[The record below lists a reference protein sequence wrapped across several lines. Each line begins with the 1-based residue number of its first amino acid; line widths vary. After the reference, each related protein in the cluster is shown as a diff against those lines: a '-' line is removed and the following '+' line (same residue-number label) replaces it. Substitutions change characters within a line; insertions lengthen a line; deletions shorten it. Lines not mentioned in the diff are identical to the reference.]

1 MSVESDMGMDAL
13 ALLPEI
19 LLIAGALVVLIAGSF
34 LPRSKQGVAYAVAL
48 ATPVL
53 SAAAT
58 AALLTSSPESAFAGN
73 YLLDTT
79 TQAARVAVFGATL
92 LVLVAGRAAITAS
105 PRESETAALI
115 LLGAAGTLTLAG
127 AGDLLVLAVGF
138 LLASVPLY
146 GLIGLAGSSRAAE
159 ASLKTYLLGA
169 LFGIVLLAG
178 VTLLT
183 GVSGTSVYGELPDA
197 LGGAPG
203 GAVTAG
209 AAAVLAGLMFKAGA
223 VPGHFWVPDSAQGAN
238 GLVATFLTTVPKL
251 GAFLAAFRIVGVLP
265 DPAPVA
271 LFVAILAVFTMTLGN
286 LAAYAQ
292 DDPRRLLGWSTVGQ
306 AGFLLVP
313 VVVAPASTL
322 ALPALLF
329 YVLAYAVTNAAAF
342 AVTVALPG
350 FRSLADY
357 RGLARWRPGLAA
369 ALVVAL
375 LGLVGTP
382 PTAIFV
388 GKLTVASAA
397 WQGGAAWLAVA
408 LLINTL
414 ISLYYYLRWIIPLY
428 LPPDERL
435 ADHTGSRA
443 AAPVRTGA
451 ARTAVV
457 SAVLSVLLGIG
468 AGPVFAV
475 L

>member
-1 MSVESDMGMDAL
+1 MGMDAL
-13 ALLPEI
+13 AMLPEI
-19 LLIAGALVVLIAGSF
+19 VLIAGALVVLLTGSF
-34 LPRSKQGVAYAVAL
+34 LPRSRQGVAYGI
-48 ATPVL
+48 
-53 SAAAT
+53 AT
-58 AALLTSSPESAFAGN
+58 ATALVSATVAPVTFTAGPESVFAGN

-79 TQAARVAVFGATL
+79 TQVARIAVSGATM
-92 LVLVAGRAAITAS
+92 LVLLAGRASVAGSA
-105 PRESETAALI
+105 RESETAALV
-115 LLGAAGTLTLAG
+115 LLGAAGTLVVAG

-146 GLIGLAGSSRAAE
+146 GLIGLAGTARAAE

-169 LFGIVLLAG
+169 LFGIVLLLG

-183 GVSGTSVYGELPDA
+183 GLSGTSVYSELAAALDA
-197 LGGAPG
+197 APA
-203 GAVTAG
+203 GAVTVG
-209 AAAVLAGLMFKAGA
+209 AAAVLSGLMFKAGA

-238 GLVATFLTTVPKL
+238 GLAATFLTTVPKL
-251 GAFLAAFRIVGVLP
+251 GAFLAAFRIVGALP
-265 DPAPVA
+265 DTASA
-271 LFVAILAVFTMTLGN
+271 AVFVGVLALVTMTLGN
-286 LAAYAQ
+286 LAAYTQ

-313 VVVAPASTL
+313 VAVAPTSAL

-342 AVTVALPG
+342 SVTLALPR

-357 RGLARWRPGLAA
+357 RGLGRRHPALAA

-388 GKLTVASAA
+388 GKLTAATAA

-408 LLINTL
+408 LMANSV

-428 LPPDERL
+428 RR
-435 ADHTGSRA
+435 ADA
-443 AAPVRTGA
+443 AREEPSGALRVGA
-451 ARTAVV
+451 ARVAVV
-457 SAVLSVLLGIG
+457 AAAVSVLLGVG
-468 AGPVFAV
+468 AGAVFSV

>member
-1 MSVESDMGMDAL
+1 MESETGLDVL
-13 ALLPEI
+13 AVLPEI
-19 LLIAGALVVLIAGSF
+19 VLIAGALVVLIAGSY
-34 LPRSKQGVAYAVAL
+34 LPRSRQGVAYGIATATAL
-48 ATPVL
+48 L
-53 SAAAT
+53 SATVAPMTFAA
-58 AALLTSSPESAFAGN
+58 APEAVFAGN
-73 YLLDTT
+73 YLVDTT
-79 TQAARVAVFGATL
+79 TQAARVAVAGAAA
-92 LVLVAGRAAITAS
+92 LVLLAGRGSIAGS
-105 PRESETAALI
+105 PRESETAALV
-115 LLGAAGTLTLAG
+115 LLGAAGTLVVAN

-138 LLASVPLY
+138 LLASIPLY
-146 GLIGLAGSSRAAE
+146 GLIGFAGTARAAE

-169 LFGIVLLAG
+169 LFGIMLLVG

-183 GVSGTSVYGELPDA
+183 GLSGTSVYSELPAA
-197 LGGAPG
+197 LTEAPA
-203 GAVTAG
+203 GAVTVG
-209 AAAVLAGLMFKAGA
+209 AAAVLSGLMFKAGA

-251 GAFLAAFRIVGVLP
+251 GAFLAAFRIVGALP
-265 DPAPVA
+265 DPGPA
-271 LFVAILAVFTMTLGN
+271 AVFVGVLALVTMTLGN
-286 LAAYAQ
+286 LAAYTQ

-313 VVVAPASTL
+313 AAVATTSTL

-342 AVTVALPG
+342 SVTLALPG
-350 FRSLADY
+350 YRSLADY
-357 RGLARWRPGLAA
+357 RGLARRHPALAA

-388 GKLTVASAA
+388 GKLTVAAAA

-408 LLINTL
+408 VMANSV

-428 LPPDERL
+428 RS
-435 ADHTGSRA
+435 ADA
-443 AAPVRTGA
+443 AQVESTAPLRVAA

-457 SAVLSVLLGIG
+457 AAALSLLLGVGAGAVFSVL
-468 AGPVFAV
+468 
-475 L
+475 